1 MADRKDLTNA
11 ERKLFD
17 GVKDRLEKA
26 EGNFSARNSMY
37 DDIEEIFLMDWDED
51 KPDQSEGNHIKYT
64 TSPDARNKALG
75 AIRLMSS
82 TNPKFSVP
90 ADVNDEQSKELSSK
104 IEKYAKS
111 IYEINNRI
119 RGGQMHYD
127 LVASAVLFAEMQ
139 TGIEQTK
146 DWVEYSK
153 GAGKAAE
160 KRMER
165 IASQTPIMFQVFDPR
180 TGYPE
185 YDEFGLSAFF
195 RRVTTK
201 AGKLMDK
208 WGERGKGV
216 LHSTDRNDDAT
227 FCEYWDNQIHICW
240 IDDTDG
246 HLLFSEHGLS
256 VIPIVAAITDGSDIH
271 ANEEYKRQPF
281 LYSMWKSKLAIRQNL
296 MLTVA
301 YSNLFAIAA
310 NPTFNFTANSEDRKL
325 RPDYSVPGGY
335 NKLLQGESF
344 APLNKNT
351 IDPAILQAW
360 EWAKNLTTE
369 STMYDQALGGTLQGN
384 AAYSTYALLSQS
396 GRVPL
401 ITIQKR
407 GSFAI
412 SQMMEKAF
420 ILMKDAG
427 GTSRVKSKEAG
438 SIEMSAQDI
447 PEDLIIDADLK
458 IDLPQ
463 DKKMAIQIAAMAAS
477 GDHPLLDME
486 TIRRELLEEDQS
498 DDIDKAIAREQ
509 FIWAKYKLALMQMM
523 QPPAPPP
530 AAAPNQVQPEMQGQ
544 QDIPPELMQQMMAEQ
559 GQGNIMGGGV
569 SAGNPM
575 VEPMPVEGL

>member
-1 MADRKDLTNA
+1 MADRKDLTDA

-51 KPDQSEGNHIKYT
+51 KPGQSEGNHIKYT

-90 ADVNDEQSKELSSK
+90 ADVNDEQSKELSSR

-127 LVASAVLFAEMQ
+127 LVSSAVLFAEMQ

-195 RRVTTK
+195 RKVTTK
-201 AGKLMDK
+201 AGKLLDK
-208 WGERGKGV
+208 WGERGKGI

-227 FCEYWDNQIHICW
+227 FCEYWDNHIHICW

-246 HLLFSEHGLS
+246 HLLFAEHGLS

-360 EWAKNLTTE
+360 DWAKNLTTE

-384 AAYSTYALLSQS
+384 AAFSTYSLLSQS

-438 SIEMSAQDI
+438 SLELSAQDI

-463 DKKMAIQIAAMAAS
+463 DKKMAIQIAAMAGA

-509 FIWAKYKLALMQMM
+509 FIWTKYKLALMQMA
-523 QPPAPPP
+523 QPPTPPP
-530 AAAPNQVQPEMQGQ
+530 TAAPDQAADAQGQ
-544 QDIPPELMQQMMAEQ
+544 QDIPPELAQQMMAEQ

-569 SAGNPM
+569 AAGNPM